1 MKRGNTILLVMT
13 FCFFNGFSFATVKV
27 SHITGDVKVRRGL
40 DEGWQRAGVGMLL
53 EDIDSILSGEV
64 SRVVLELPEGVV
76 FTLGGNAVIDI
87 GDLRK
92 ITERDLFLYLTSQ
105 KINRIERS
113 GKESKIHIENVSV
126 VRGEKKMS
134 TLSEVYSKPSSHMRE
149 QETNGAKALYSQGF
163 YPNTIIKLYKII
175 EKYPTAEDDGEIHLF
190 LGQSFEK
197 VDEPGRALEAY
208 QKVLK
213 QAEKGDNESKRIVQ
227 QASAAIQRLKEFQD

>member
-1 MKRGNTILLVMT
+1 MAAVDPH
-13 FCFFNGFSFATVKV
+13 A
-27 SHITGDVKVRRGL
+27 RRDPVLEIGPGR

-134 TLSEVYSKPSSHMRE
+134 TLSEVYSKASSHMRE
-149 QETNGAKALYSQGF
+149 LETNGAKALYSQGF

-175 EKYPTAEDDGEIHLF
+175 EKYPDAEDDGKIQLF

-213 QAEKGDNESKRIVQ
+213 QGEKGDTDESKRIVQ
-227 QASAAIQRLKEFQD
+227 KASVAIQRLKEFQD